1 MASRISEGRFAL
13 LEWQEVREKELEK
26 VGIHCYVASL

>member
-13 LEWQEVREKELEK
+13 EWQEVREKEWEK